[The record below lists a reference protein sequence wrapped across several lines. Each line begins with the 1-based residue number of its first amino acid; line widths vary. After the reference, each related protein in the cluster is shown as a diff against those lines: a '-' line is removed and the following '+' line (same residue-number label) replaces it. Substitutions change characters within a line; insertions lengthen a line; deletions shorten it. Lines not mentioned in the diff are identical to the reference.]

1 MFDNEKDFDMN
12 DRLLDDRALD
22 ILFRGARTYNGWLDK
37 DVSDDMLRKI
47 YDLTKMGPTSANCSP
62 ARFIFVKTPEAKERL
77 KPHLAPGNVDKTMSA
92 PVTAIVAY
100 DMKFYDQLPKLFPH
114 VNARSWFVGN
124 DKLIND
130 TAFRNATL
138 QCGYMMMA
146 IRALGLD
153 CGAMSGFNAEGIKGE
168 FFADQPDFEPD
179 LLINIGYGDPS
190 GIFDRSPRFEFD
202 EVNTIV

>member
-22 ILFRGARTYNGWLDK
+22 ILFHGARTYNSWLDK
-37 DVSDDMLRKI
+37 DVSDDILRKI
-47 YDLTKMGPTSANCSP
+47 YDLTKMGPTSANCCP
-62 ARFIFVKTPEAKERL
+62 ARFVFVKTPEAKERL
-77 KPHLAPGNVDKTMSA
+77 KPHLAPGNVDKTMGA

-100 DMKFYDQLPKLFPH
+100 DLKFYDHLPKLFPH
-114 VNARSWFVGN
+114 VNARSWFAGN

-153 CGAMSGFNAEGIKGE
+153 CGAMSGFNAKGIKGA